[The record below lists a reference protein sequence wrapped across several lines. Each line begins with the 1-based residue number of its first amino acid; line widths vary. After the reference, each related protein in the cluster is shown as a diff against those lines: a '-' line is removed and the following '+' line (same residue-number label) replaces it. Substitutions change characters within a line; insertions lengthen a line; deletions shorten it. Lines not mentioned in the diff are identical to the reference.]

1 MSIEYNN
8 NKSMEMREIYSNP
21 IAPTIPTS
29 RKKRFSLEYIKKH
42 RELNLNKIHNP
53 VPRKQLPPV
62 PKQLR
67 TIGTVSNS
75 FRKMGQMFTSSTN
88 NDDIINW
95 QNRDIY
101 FFNQP
106 LPPMSE
112 TNLYQIPLKPN
123 TNKPLSKPLPNTLN
137 TLNLAGN
144 KSLPNLPNERN
155 DLRFS
160 TLSSNKSPLYKPI
173 NPKNV
178 NRYIHKAL
186 PPNPP
191 KRKNKQKSNYS
202 SRVSSRKKITSL
214 DDVLESVIYET
225 QKFDIIYEASDST
238 LYNDSVDTYAFG
250 VIMWEVC
257 LCDRIYNQMDVK
269 QIRDMVCQGKRM
281 KIPKFKKCDRL
292 NNGLSNKK
300 YNISKSVYNA
310 FVELINDC
318 WAQSPIDRPKF
329 YEIENRLELIQN
341 LHQMK
346 IEQNKNK

>member
-106 LPPMSE
+106 LPSMPAINS
-112 TNLYQIPLKPN
+112 YQIPSKSN
-123 TNKPLSKPLPNTLN
+123 TNKP
-137 TLNLAGN
+137 
-144 KSLPNLPNERN
+144 LPNLPNERN
-155 DLRFS
+155 DIRFS
-160 TLSSNKSPLYKPI
+160 TLSSNNSKLYKP
-173 NPKNV
+173 KNL
-178 NRYIHKAL
+178 NKYIKPRAL

-202 SRVSSRKKITSL
+202 SRVSSRKKRTSL
-214 DDVLESVIYET
+214 DDDDLESVIYET